1 MSQLKRDYNMR
12 LSQANKFD
20 GLIHLENG
28 KRMFVDDGT
37 IVGGVNVYAQKHKNK
52 AHAHDK
58 HPSQHHAG
66 HKKAHKTHK
75 KHAAHKPHAHK
86 KHDAA
91 HAPEKVQAAPEQQQA
106 PQAPSHFVQ
115 KHKSAV
121 KNKHH
126 GHKKHATAHH
136 AHTKVHHKKEEA
148 SD

>member
-75 KHAAHKPHAHK
+75 KHVAH
-86 KHDAA
+86 
-91 HAPEKVQAAPEQQQA
+91 
-106 PQAPSHFVQ
+106 
-115 KHKSAV
+115 
-121 KNKHH
+121 
-126 GHKKHATAHH
+126 
-136 AHTKVHHKKEEA
+136 
-148 SD
+148 